1 MSPPNNN
8 IYYCDSFSILVLN
21 PKGEIRILYAPF
33 RVTCIQSVKGLHQ
46 NSIVFVDEV
55 FEDKKQQLL
64 YKINGNIYP
73 YSLFRIDIKF

>member
-1 MSPPNNN
+1 MSPSNNN

-33 RVTCIQSVKGLHQ
+33 RVTCIQSV
-46 NSIVFVDEV
+46 NSIRKNSILFVDEV
-55 FEDKKQQLL
+55 FEHRKDQLH
-64 YKINGNIYP
+64 YRINGNIYP